1 MSRFGAEEIPLGAR
15 AGMAGRAGNRS
26 TVDQSPALGVCG
38 QCAVS
43 MDRAG
48 GFGVAVE
55 AVPSTF
61 VGAGAL
67 GVSSRGCR
75 FNY

>member
-1 MSRFGAEEIPLGAR
+1 M

-26 TVDQSPALGVCG
+26 TAGQSPALGVCG
-38 QCAVS
+38 PCAVS

-48 GFGVAVE
+48 GFSVAVE

-61 VGAGAL
+61 GGAGAL
-67 GVSSRGCR
+67 GVSARGGSITTAAMLFR
-75 FNY
+75 